1 MTTAN
6 DTGAPREEQSRPDPL
21 VEKLDAAGFFTPPTP
36 KITTEQALALAPAP
50 SWADRPGYSRRV
62 EDEDGGY
69 WITEDAA
76 ISETDVARVGVERQT
91 AVTGAGI
98 IAHQAEYLRVAHA
111 DEEFFLE
118 TRQVS
123 RVFAEIRGAAASVGV
138 TL

>member
-1 MTTAN
+1 MTTTN
-6 DTGAPREEQSRPDPL
+6 DTGAPREDNTPRDPL
-21 VEKLDAAGFFTPPTP
+21 VAKLDAAGFFTPPAP
-36 KITTEQALALAPAP
+36 KITTEQALALSPAP
-50 SWADRPGYSRRV
+50 SWADRPSYSRRV

-69 WITEDAA
+69 WITEDAT

-98 IAHQAEYLRVAHA
+98 IAHQAEFVRVAHA

-118 TRQVS
+118 TRHVS
-123 RVFAEIRGAAASVGV
+123 RIFAEIRCAATSVGV

>member
-1 MTTAN
+1 MNAT
-6 DTGAPREEQSRPDPL
+6 EIVSQEQASCDPL
-21 VEKLDAAGFFTPPTP
+21 VDKLDAAGFFTPPTP

-50 SWADRPGYSRRV
+50 SWADRPTYSRRV
-62 EDEDGGY
+62 DDEDGGY
-69 WITEDAA
+69 WITEDAT

-98 IAHQAEYLRVAHA
+98 IAHQAEFVRVAHA

-118 TRQVS
+118 TRHVS
-123 RVFAEIRGAAASVGV
+123 RIFAEIRSAATSVGV